1 MKIYLYLPLGSGSMH
16 FKHAYDQTAESSLK
30 IGSPYNEIFKARN
43 LYVNANVYAKQDCGK
58 RLQYDG
64 DRQSFTTYSRIEVAG
79 LTLSKEE
86 KKFF

>member
-1 MKIYLYLPLGSGSMH
+1 MKIYLYLPLGGGTMH
-16 FKHAYDQTAESSLK
+16 FKHAYDQIAESSLK
-30 IGSPYNEIFKARN
+30 IGSPYDTIFNAKN
-43 LYVNANVYAKQDCGK
+43 LYINANVCAKQDCGK

-86 KKFF
+86 RNL